1 MMPAGFNV
9 ESCPGLGTFISG
21 PSVFATELHH
31 RLETSLGGGDKIA
44 REMTLWELKGRHEFL
59 TGKCNKE
66 VCLNYILKE

>member
-1 MMPAGFNV
+1 M
-9 ESCPGLGTFISG
+9 ESVRRLQAIPLLGMRNALYG
-21 PSVFATELHH
+21 
-31 RLETSLGGGDKIA
+31 TSLGGGDKIA